1 MPSMRFTPYKEVLGI
16 CFGTLEATIIEI
28 HGKPER
34 VGENR
39 LGSKE
44 LIFPDKIFRLRPSD
58 GALHEITIDSE
69 YFQLEG
75 REIGFADLGFFVA
88 KHDLNSFEASGFV
101 VSPKYGIAFDSHHNY
116 FLTIFC
122 EADLKEW
129 EKLKA

>member
-1 MPSMRFTPYKEVLGI
+1 
-16 CFGTLEATIIEI
+16 
-28 HGKPER
+28 
-34 VGENR
+34 
-39 LGSKE
+39 
-44 LIFPDKIFRLRPSD
+44 
-58 GALHEITIDSE
+58 
-69 YFQLEG
+69 LEG

-101 VSPKYGIAFDSHHNY
+101 VSPKYGIAFDSHHNH

>member
-1 MPSMRFTPYKEVLGI
+1 MLGI
-16 CFGTLEATIIEI
+16 CFGSLEATIIEI

-34 VGENR
+34 DGENR

-58 GALHEITIDSE
+58 GGLHEVTLDSE

-101 VSPKYGIAFDSHHNY
+101 VSPKYGIAFDSHDNQ

-122 EADLKEW
+122 EADLMEW